1 MNRHSIYTKMIIFGC
16 AVSIIPLMMLG
27 YFSYQ
32 KSSESIQS
40 HVNESRLD
48 SLNQLRA
55 NMEQLLRSLDYTMSY
70 LINTSLVQESIYQ
83 DLNYRKFDRF
93 NNLTRELALLKS
105 PITKVD
111 DVILASYV
119 SDWMINN
126 QGLSTFE
133 SFEKKDLLVEFM
145 NKEAVTSWTI
155 VETDK
160 ISSTYDSSFNCQYSI
175 VLAKKTPYL
184 SAEKRGIAA
193 ATIPTCNLA
202 DMINEPS
209 ASEIMVLDS
218 SNRVLIHPQHDRIGA
233 QLDELG
239 YLEASELSRLEGDS
253 GQFLSQ
259 NHNQTVSYVK
269 SPFNQWTFISFTEL
283 SELTQESRDI
293 GWFTL
298 YVCLAIVLVSVGMV
312 WIGSRNVY
320 SPIRR
325 LFQDVVQ
332 RVPEGK
338 QGNRNEI
345 QLMSDQ
351 FRDMFTSISTLTTEL
366 GRHREQAMSLFLNKL
381 YLGTNRVSETE
392 DKLRLFGLQD
402 RLLPWNH
409 MIILTLQIDLLED
422 TRYEQT
428 DLDLLLF
435 AINNIIEEMVP
446 QEERMPTIIIEQTH
460 VILIG
465 SDQTDLVA
473 FNDYIYNLTERMQSN
488 IRSYLDLDVSIGI
501 SLPFNKLLNASR
513 AYREGVEA
521 LKHRM
526 KLGKGVIIPY
536 FSINSGNHSNVYF
549 YPKQFENELIDS
561 IRIADEQRALE
572 ALRQW
577 LAEVFQKEREPHEY
591 QISLICLLNE
601 LMILMQETGIPR
613 KQLAAEEQSLYEQ
626 LLQMY
631 ISSEIEAWFRKKV
644 IAPILE
650 VYRDRQKSTYHNMS
664 EQIIHMIENEYDR
677 DLTLDECASRLHY
690 NLFYVSNIFKKE
702 TGVSF
707 SEYLAM
713 FRLNKAKKMLI
724 ETDLPVKDIAE
735 RLTYNNPQNFIR
747 YFRKLE
753 GITPGQYRK
762 NHQSRME

>member
-1 MNRHSIYTKMIIFGC
+1 MNRHSIYTKMVIFGC
-16 AVSIIPLMMLG
+16 AVSIIPLLLLG

-55 NMEQLLRSLDYTMSY
+55 SMEQLLRSLDYTMSY
-70 LINTSLVQESIYQ
+70 LINTSLVQESIFQ
-83 DLNYRKFDRF
+83 EMNYREFVRI
-93 NNLTRELALLKS
+93 NHLTRELSLLKS

-119 SDWMINN
+119 SNWLINN

-133 SFEKKDLLVEFM
+133 SFKYKDLLVDLM
-145 NKEAVTSWTI
+145 NKEAVTSWII
-155 VETDK
+155 VKTDQ
-160 ISSTYDSSFNCQYSI
+160 ISSTYNSSYNCQYAV

-193 ATIPTCNLA
+193 VTIPTCNMA
-202 DMINEPS
+202 DIINQPP
-209 ASEIMVLDS
+209 ASDIMVLDQT
-218 SNRVLIHPQHDRIGA
+218 NRVIIHPQQDKVGA
-233 QLDELG
+233 RLDDLG
-239 YLEASELSRLEGDS
+239 YLDSSELSLLEGDA
-253 GQFLSQ
+253 GEFLSKTG
-259 NHNQTVSYVK
+259 HHSVTYIK
-269 SPFNQWTFISFTEL
+269 SPFNQWTYISFTEL
-283 SELTQESRDI
+283 SELTKESRDI
-293 GWFTL
+293 GWFTF
-298 YVCLAIVLVSVGMV
+298 YVCMFIILGSMGLV
-312 WIGSRNVY
+312 WLGSRNVY

-332 RVPEGK
+332 RVPEGRREK
-338 QGNRNEI
+338 MNEI
-345 QLMSDQ
+345 QFINDH

-366 GRHREQAMSLFLNKL
+366 GRHREQAMSLFLHKL
-381 YLGTNRVSETE
+381 YLGTNKKSETE

-409 MIILTLQIDLLED
+409 FIILTLQIDLLED

-435 AINNIIEEMVP
+435 AMNNIIEEMVP
-446 QEERMPTIIIEQTH
+446 PEERLPTIIIEQTH

-465 SDQTDLVA
+465 SEETNLNA
-473 FNDYIYNLTERMQSN
+473 FNDYIYNLTEQMQSN
-488 IRSYLDLDVSIGI
+488 IRGFLDLDVSIGV
-501 SLPFNKLLNASR
+501 SLPFHHLLYASR
-513 AYREGVEA
+513 AYREGMEA

-536 FSINSGNHSNVYF
+536 FSMNSGNHSNVYF
-549 YPKQFENELIDS
+549 YPKQIENELLDS
-561 IRIADEQRALE
+561 IRIADEHRAHK
-572 ALRQW
+572 ALHQW
-577 LAEVFQKEREPHEY
+577 LTEVFQKEREPHEY

-601 LMILMQETGIPR
+601 FMILMQENGIPQ
-613 KQLAAEEQSLYEQ
+613 KQGSGEAQSLYEQ

-631 ISSEIEAWFRKKV
+631 ISAEIETWFRKKL
-644 IAPILE
+644 IAPIIE
-650 VYRDRQKSTYHNMS
+650 VFRDRQNSTYHNLS
-664 EQIIHMIENEYDR
+664 EQIIHMIQNEYNR
-677 DLTLDECASRLHY
+677 DITLDECASRLHY

-713 FRLNKAKKMLI
+713 FRLNQAKKLLI
-724 ETDLPVKDIAE
+724 ETDLPIKDIAE
-735 RLTYNNPQNFIR
+735 RLSYNNPQNFIR

-762 NHQSRME
+762 NHLNKQA

>member
-1 MNRHSIYTKMIIFGC
+1 MNRHSIYTKMILFGC
-16 AVSIIPLMMLG
+16 AVSIIPLLVLG
-27 YFSYQ
+27 FFSYQ

-55 NMEQLLRSLDYTMSY
+55 SMEQLLRSLDYTMSY
-70 LINTSLVQESIYQ
+70 LINTSLVQESVYQ
-83 DLNYRKFDRF
+83 DLNYRKFDRV
-93 NNLTRELALLKS
+93 NNLTKELALLKS

-119 SDWMINN
+119 SNWLINN
-126 QGLSTFE
+126 QGLSTFD
-133 SFEKKDLLVEFM
+133 SFKFKDLLVEFM
-145 NKEAVTSWTI
+145 NKEEVTSWII
-155 VETDK
+155 VKTDQ
-160 ISSTYDSSFNCQYSI
+160 ISSTYHSSFNCEYSI

-193 ATIPTCNLA
+193 VTIPACHLA
-202 DMINEPS
+202 DIINEPS
-209 ASEIMVLDS
+209 ASDIMVLDQT
-218 SNRVLIHPQHDRIGA
+218 NRVLIHPQHDKIGA
-233 QLDELG
+233 RLDELG
-239 YLEASELSRLEGDS
+239 YLDSSELSQLEDDS
-253 GQFLSQ
+253 GQFLSK
-259 NHNQTVSYVK
+259 NHNQTVTYVK

-283 SELTQESRDI
+283 SELTKESRDI
-293 GWFTL
+293 GWFTF
-298 YVCLAIVLVSVGMV
+298 YVCLFIVLGSIGMV

-320 SPIRR
+320 SPIRS

-338 QGNRNEI
+338 KEKKNEI
-345 QLMSDQ
+345 QLINDQ

-366 GRHREQAMSLFLNKL
+366 GRHREQAMSLFLHKLYMGTNKL
-381 YLGTNRVSETE
+381 SETE
-392 DKLRLFGLQD
+392 NKLRLFGLQD

-409 MIILTLQIDLLED
+409 MSILTLQIDLLED
-422 TRYEQT
+422 TRYVQT

-446 QEERMPTIIIEQTH
+446 QEERLPTIIIEQTH

-465 SDQTDLVA
+465 STETDLNA
-473 FNDYIYNLTERMQSN
+473 FNDAIYNLTERMQSN
-488 IRSYLDLDVSIGI
+488 IRNFLDLDVSIGI
-501 SLPFNKLLNASR
+501 SLPFNNLLNASR

-521 LKHRM
+521 LKQRM

-536 FSINSGNHSNVYF
+536 FSMNSGNHSNVYF
-549 YPKQFENELIDS
+549 YPKQIENELIDS
-561 IRIADEQRALE
+561 IRLADEHRAHE
-572 ALRQW
+572 ALHQW
-577 LAEVFQKEREPHEY
+577 LTEVFQKEREPHEY

-613 KQLAAEEQSLYEQ
+613 KQLAGEEQSLYEQ

-631 ISSEIEAWFRKKV
+631 ISSEIETWFRKKV
-644 IAPILE
+644 IAPIVE
-650 VYRDRQKSTYHNMS
+650 VYRDRQKSTYHNLS
-664 EQIIHMIENEYDR
+664 EQIIHMIENEYDK
-677 DLTLDECASRLHY
+677 DITLDECASRLHY

-724 ETDLPVKDIAE
+724 ETDLPIKDIAE

-762 NHQSRME
+762 IHQNRQE